1 LGDIFSAF
9 GSALRLIAHPSAELV
24 DIVLRTFAISGSALL
39 LAALAGIPLGA
50 AVGLRRFPLRGL
62 VVSVL
67 NAFMGLPPVVVGLFI
82 YILLSRSGPLGFMG
96 LLYSPGAMVIAQF
109 VLALPIVAAL
119 THSAMVGVKP
129 QVAQTARTLGAT
141 SRQVT
146 RAVVRE
152 ARYGIM
158 SASVAGLGR
167 VLAEVGSILIV
178 GGNIAGLTRVMTTT
192 IALETDKGEFTL
204 ALALGIILLSMS
216 LGINMALHLLQRR
229 TQYER

>member
-1 LGDIFSAF
+1 MGDIFSAF

-62 VVSVL
+62 IVSVL

>member
-1 LGDIFSAF
+1 MGDIFSAF